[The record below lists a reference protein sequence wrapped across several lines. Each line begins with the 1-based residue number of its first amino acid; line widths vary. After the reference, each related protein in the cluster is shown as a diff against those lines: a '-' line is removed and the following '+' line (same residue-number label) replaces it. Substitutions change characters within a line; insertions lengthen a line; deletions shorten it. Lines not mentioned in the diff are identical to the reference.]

1 MPRDERRM
9 TFIVIPHGE
18 GDLSTRSFEIS
29 YRRLRVALFVGI
41 GVALAVF
48 LMAAS
53 WLWMAGQAA
62 RVPGLNR
69 EIAELHRDRARVQ
82 ELAGVVARMERQY
95 EQVRGMLGADALEE
109 ARRARAAQEAGDTA
123 GATLPT
129 AWPLGAKGFVT
140 REQLTRAT
148 GEHPGMDIAVP
159 EGSQVLAAGGGVV
172 AEVGEDSV
180 YGKYVLLRH
189 RDGYESMY
197 GHASEVLVARGA
209 HVAAQQA
216 IALSGNTGLST
227 APHLH
232 FEIRRNGEPVD
243 PRTLVKAPS

>member
-29 YRRLRVALFVGI
+29 YRRLRVALFVGM
-41 GVALAVF
+41 GVALLLL
-48 LMAAS
+48 LMAVS
-53 WLWMAGQAA
+53 WFWMAAQAA
-62 RVPGLNR
+62 RIPGLNR
-69 EIAELHRDRARVQ
+69 EIAELQKDRARVQ
-82 ELAGVVARMERQY
+82 ELAQVVARMERQY
-95 EQVRGMLGADALEE
+95 EQVRMMLGGDALDE

-129 AWPLGAKGFVT
+129 SWPLGEKGFVT
-140 REQLTRAT
+140 REQLTRVK

-180 YGKYVLLRH
+180 YGRFVRVRH

-197 GHASEVLVARGA
+197 GHTSRVLVERGA
-209 HVAAQQA
+209 HVAPKQA

-227 APHLH
+227 AP
-232 FEIRRNGEPVD
+232 
-243 PRTLVKAPS
+243 

>member
-18 GDLSTRSFEIS
+18 GDLSTRSFELS
-29 YRRLRVALFVGI
+29 YRRLRVALFVGA
-41 GVALAVF
+41 GVAAVLL
-48 LMAAS
+48 LMAVS
-53 WLWMAGQAA
+53 WLWMAAQAA
-62 RVPGLNR
+62 RIPGLKR
-69 EIAELHRDRARVQ
+69 EIAELQKDRARVQ
-82 ELAGVVARMERQY
+82 ELAQVVARMERQY
-95 EQVRGMLGADALEE
+95 EQVRMMLGGEALDR
-109 ARRARAAQEAGDTA
+109 ARRERAVEEAGDTA

-129 AWPLGAKGFVT
+129 GWPLAAKGFVT
-140 REQLTRAT
+140 REQLTRT
-148 GEHPGMDIAVP
+148 QGEHPGMDVAVP
-159 EGSQVLAAGGGVV
+159 EGTEVLASGGGSV

-180 YGKYVLLRH
+180 YGRFVRIRH

-197 GHASEVLVARGA
+197 GHTSRVLVAQGA
-209 HVAAQQA
+209 HVAPRQP

-243 PRTLVKAPS
+243 PRTLVKAP